1 MNIMDSPSYLGL
13 YEQGKLEDIKDKLLK
28 ELEGCVL
35 CPRNCK
41 VNRIKGEVGFCKT
54 ARFAVVSS
62 FNLHFGEEPPLV
74 GRGGSGTIFFTW
86 CNLGCIYCQNYS
98 ISHLGEGSEVKPDEL
113 AALMLSLQK
122 RGAHNINFVTP
133 THVIAQIIEALIIAI
148 EKGLRLPLVYNS
160 GGYDKLSTLKEIDGV
175 FDIYMPDAKYS
186 DEHFSHKYSSAKDYW
201 QVCQD
206 ALLEMHRQ
214 VGDLVMDGYGIAKRG
229 LLVRHLVLPNRVA
242 GSFKVLD
249 FIAKKISKDS
259 YVNIMDQYHPCF
271 KEYSIKELSRRI
283 AQQEFNEVLE
293 HAANISL
300 HRGF

>member
-1 MNIMDSPSYLGL
+1 M
-13 YEQGKLEDIKDKLLK
+13 
-28 ELEGCVL
+28 
-35 CPRNCK
+35 
-41 VNRIKGEVGFCKT
+41 
-54 ARFAVVSS
+54 
-62 FNLHFGEEPPLV
+62 V

-86 CNLGCIYCQNYS
+86 CNLGCMYCQNYS

-133 THVIAQIIEALIIAI
+133 THVIAQIIEALILAI

-186 DEHFSHKYSSAKDYW
+186 DEHPSFKYSTAKDYW

-206 ALLEMHRQ
+206 APLEMHRQ
-214 VGDLVMDGYGIAKRG
+214 VGDLIMDEYGVAKKG
-229 LLVRHLVLPNRVA
+229 LLIRHLVLPNRIA

-249 FIAKKISKDS
+249 FISKKISKNS
-259 YVNIMDQYHPCF
+259 YVNIMNQYYPSF
-271 KEYSIKELSRRI
+271 KGYSNKELSRRI
-283 AQQEFNEVLE
+283 TQQEFDEVLE
-293 HAANISL
+293 YATKIGL